1 MYPNHGHFGLFD
13 IFDHSLIYN
22 SMCLFILIITHT
34 HYICMFP
41 KIVGFPQKWMV
52 KIMENPMYKWM
63 IWGEFTHYCWS
74 ATHIGPCF
82 PPYAGGQS
90 RTLWTEPP
98 RWVINVQI
106 YQSCTWCQGEKTSK
120 NLSGANHCRMLLF
133 MWKIKGDSRPTYS
146 TQCSLWWG
154 DLEL

>member
-22 SMCLFILIITHT
+22 SMCLFILLITHT

-63 IWGEFTHYCWS
+63 IWGEFTHYFWKHPHWTMFPLRFAHGLLLSWS
-74 ATHIGPCF
+74 RCLAK
-82 PPYAGGQS
+82 YAGGQRQRCERS
-90 RTLWTEPP
+90 CEGESHFVRC
-98 RWVINVQI
+98 QI
-106 YQSCTWCQGEKTSK
+106 RESYRCT
-120 NLSGANHCRMLLF
+120 
-133 MWKIKGDSRPTYS
+133 
-146 TQCSLWWG
+146 
-154 DLEL
+154 DLPIMYLM